1 VEFSGFENSRNFAA
15 HDDSPEGRHEDA
27 LMLLPR
33 QLKSERGSTLVEFG
47 QVAFLLITTM
57 LAMVEFG
64 RMLVVYTTVANSAR
78 AGARYA
84 IVHGSDR
91 GGSGVTGPSG
101 PTACTDTP
109 PAQVVSVIKNFAS
122 AGMLDTSKLTI
133 KVCYSPLS
141 NLPGTTV
148 IVKVGYPYDP
158 LTGWFNMLSVNLS
171 SQTAGVITF

>member
-1 VEFSGFENSRNFAA
+1 
-15 HDDSPEGRHEDA
+15 
-27 LMLLPR
+27 
-33 QLKSERGSTLVEFG
+33 VEFG
-47 QVAFLLITTM
+47 QIAFLLITTM

-84 IVHGSDR
+84 IVHGNDR
-91 GGSGVTGPSG
+91 SGGGTDGPSG
-101 PTACTDTP
+101 PTACSDP
-109 PAQVVSVIKNFAS
+109 PPPQVATLIRNFAS

-133 KVCYSPLS
+133 KVCYSPSS

-158 LTGWFNMLSVNLS
+158 LIGWFNMLSVNLS
-171 SQTAGVITF
+171 SQTAGVITY